1 MDRNEEK
8 QTGKMQMIYDTDP
21 WLAPYKE
28 AIDARHRRI
37 VEAWKDIAV
46 DGSLSRGLNNHLY
59 YGMHKTAEGNWI
71 FREWAPNATKIY
83 LIGEF
88 NNWKRTEAYALK
100 PVGGGNWEIEVNSM
114 FISDRTYYKL
124 YVEWPG
130 GGGERLPAYTTR
142 AVQDP
147 ETKLFVAQVWDPQKP
162 YRWKH
167 GKPGKR
173 EHPFIYECHIG
184 MSSEEEK
191 VSTFTEFRKNVL
203 PKIVKDGYDTIQI
216 MALQEHPYYGSFG
229 YQVSNFYALS
239 SRFGT
244 PEEFKALVD
253 EAHGAGIAVVMDI
266 VHSHSVDNELEGL
279 GDFDGKEGDMYFYSG
294 PRGHHP
300 AWGSRCFDYGR
311 HETQHFLL
319 SNCKYWM
326 EEYHIDGFRFDG
338 VTSMLYWDHGLGKD
352 FTGYSSYFDC
362 GVDESAVTYLALANM
377 LVKELNPDAFTIA
390 EDVSGMAGLAAPFE
404 AGGVG
409 FDFRMSMGVADHWIK
424 WIKELPDEQWSM
436 GEMWWQLTNKRA
448 DEKTISYAECHDQAM
463 VGDKTIIFRLMDKE
477 MYFSMNK
484 ESRSAIVDRGIAL
497 HKMIRLVTMA
507 TAGDGYLNFMG
518 NEFGHPEWIDF
529 PREGNGWSYKYA
541 RRQWSLAEP
550 DYLRYKS
557 LLMFD
562 NAMIKLG
569 RSERLLSAP
578 PELLVQD
585 EEKKILVFKRINC
598 IFAFNFNPNASFSDY
613 GFSAPAGKYRA
624 VLDSDEAEFDGF
636 SRIKDGEEHISLPE
650 KSPNGNQKY
659 DNTLYLYLPSRCV
672 VVLKKI
678 D

>member
-1 MDRNEEK
+1 
-8 QTGKMQMIYDTDP
+8 
-21 WLAPYKE
+21 
-28 AIDARHRRI
+28 
-37 VEAWKDIAV
+37 
-46 DGSLSRGLNNHLY
+46 
-59 YGMHKTAEGNWI
+59 
-71 FREWAPNATKIY
+71 
-83 LIGEF
+83 
-88 NNWKRTEAYALK
+88 
-100 PVGGGNWEIEVNSM
+100 
-114 FISDRTYYKL
+114 
-124 YVEWPG
+124 
-130 GGGERLPAYTTR
+130 
-142 AVQDP
+142 
-147 ETKLFVAQVWDPQKP
+147 
-162 YRWKH
+162 
-167 GKPGKR
+167 
-173 EHPFIYECHIG
+173 
-184 MSSEEEK
+184 
-191 VSTFTEFRKNVL
+191 
-203 PKIVKDGYDTIQI
+203 
-216 MALQEHPYYGSFG
+216 
-229 YQVSNFYALS
+229 
-239 SRFGT
+239 
-244 PEEFKALVD
+244 
-253 EAHGAGIAVVMDI
+253 
-266 VHSHSVDNELEGL
+266 
-279 GDFDGKEGDMYFYSG
+279 MYFYSG
-294 PRGHHP
+294 PRGRHP

-352 FTGYSSYFDC
+352 FTGYSSYFDG

-569 RSERLLSAP
+569 KSERLLSAP